1 MKQFLL
7 NRFFQKSL
15 NESYLRGLNDGLKA
29 EQNQQKAINNQKPPA
44 KAKTPVKKVVTQK
57 PATKKPAA
65 KKTVKAK

>member
-15 NESYLRGLNDGLKA
+15 NESYLRGLNDGLRA

-44 KAKTPVKKVVTQK
+44 KAKTPVKKVVT
-57 PATKKPAA
+57 KKPAA